1 MRPLVIFQNPSSL
14 QGRQWVLEA
23 ELPQIHDAVSTLL
36 PPSTGFP
43 VEIAVIR
50 ASAGTVPPGG
60 PDDATE
66 AAIAFVSAG
75 ISATATTW
83 LWRVRASTINIVSA
97 RRAGVGWPLSSLLGF
112 LERVTTRVHVT
123 VRGDRFPQLLRARL
137 EDLAVDPLEAF
148 ALELATWY
156 LEGDGGKTDLLEEYE
171 DVHASLH
178 GLARETEPVGATLRR
193 LVGAA
198 GPLRLG
204 SWTCDLP
211 RGWQRRW
218 AMQETPNEWTEAL
231 LSIKHRTNTRT
242 IKERLAL
249 ERRERLV
256 RATWE
261 RYGRWVLEDAR
272 RAEHWPFRAVVMD
285 LPRPPAAPGVTR
297 GHTRF
302 GDGEESRT

>member
-1 MRPLVIFQNPSSL
+1 MRPVLIFQDPSSL
-14 QGRQWVLEA
+14 QGRQWVLTA
-23 ELPQIHDAVSTLL
+23 EPPQIHDVVCTLL

-75 ISATATTW
+75 ISAAATTW

-97 RRAGVGWPLSSLLGF
+97 RRAGEGWPLSSLLRF

-137 EDLAVDPLEAF
+137 EDLAMDPLGAF
-148 ALELATWY
+148 ALALTTWY
-156 LEGDGGKTDLLEEYE
+156 LEGDGGKTNLLEEYE
-171 DVHASLH
+171 GVHASLR
-178 GLARETEPVGATLRR
+178 GLTNETEPIGVTLRR
-193 LVGAA
+193 VVGAS

-204 SWTCDLP
+204 TWTCDLP

-218 AMQETPNEWTEAL
+218 AMQETPNEWAEAL

-242 IKERLAL
+242 VKERLAV

-256 RATWE
+256 RAAWK
-261 RYGRWVLEDAR
+261 RYGRWVVEDAR
-272 RAEHWPFRAVVMD
+272 RAEQWPVGAVVMD
-285 LPRPPAAPGVTR
+285 PP
-297 GHTRF
+297 
-302 GDGEESRT
+302 